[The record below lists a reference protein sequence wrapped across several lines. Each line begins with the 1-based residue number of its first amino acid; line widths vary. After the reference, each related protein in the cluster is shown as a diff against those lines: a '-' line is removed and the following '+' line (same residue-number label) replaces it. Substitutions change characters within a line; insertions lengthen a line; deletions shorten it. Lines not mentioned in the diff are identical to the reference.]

1 MAVKDI
7 LSQVRARLREKGFR
21 EAGSPFS
28 FRHVPAETVNR
39 SFLAL
44 VAGKSPSAIV
54 PDYRSTFYQDVRLRV
69 RLAYRALPGAA
80 LGSYEEAAADSEA
93 LEADL
98 MKKDNYPSGVVEV
111 SWQGTRLALPEREGK
126 ENFLVAE
133 LTFLFTQSLS
143 L

>member
-1 MAVKDI
+1 MAVKEI
-7 LSQVRARLREKGFR
+7 LSQVRARLRARGFR

-28 FRHVPAETVNR
+28 FRNVPAETVNR

-44 VAGKSPSAIV
+44 VADKSPSAGV
-54 PDYRSTFYQDVRLRV
+54 ADHRSILYQDVRMRV

-80 LGSYEEAAADSEA
+80 TSSYEEAAADSEA

-98 MKKDNYPSGVVEV
+98 MKKDNYPSGVVYV
-111 SWQGTRLALPEREGK
+111 SWRGTRMALPEQEGRES
-126 ENFLVAE
+126 FLVAE
-133 LTFLFTQSLS
+133 LTFLFTQSIS